1 MVAKGGIM
9 KVFINAGCGKC
20 IVLKQ
25 VREFVL
31 IASLGK
37 EEFIVA
43 TYLSEDG
50 SWSWGQYF
58 TDIDSA
64 LAHFN
69 KRVGDENGR

>member
-1 MVAKGGIM
+1 M
-9 KVFINAGCGKC
+9 KAFTNSGCGKC
-20 IVLKQ
+20 ITLKQ

-37 EEFIVA
+37 GEFIVA

-64 LAHFN
+64 LAYFN
-69 KRVGDENGR
+69 ERVGD